1 MTPKSY
7 SEFSYSGQSERVEPA
22 QTMIEMDLQTSKM
35 AAGRQG
41 EWWLGMARSYKDE
54 RGAMADL
61 ALALEKDGP
70 LVILFNH

>member
-1 MTPKSY
+1 
-7 SEFSYSGQSERVEPA
+7 
-22 QTMIEMDLQTSKM
+22 MIEMDLQTSKM